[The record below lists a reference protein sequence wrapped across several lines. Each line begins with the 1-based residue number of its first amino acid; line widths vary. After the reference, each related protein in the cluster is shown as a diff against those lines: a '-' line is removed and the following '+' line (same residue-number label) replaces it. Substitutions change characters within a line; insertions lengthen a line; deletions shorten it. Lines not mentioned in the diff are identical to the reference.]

1 MVIKFIFFTFTNY
14 KQFKTNIM
22 AEYNPNAKYTW
33 TPEDTFTLSGQDFG
47 LILNTVRSYLSSEEA
62 ARFQLMIQTN
72 QVIEKIMKEA
82 VENDVIKEAV
92 EEVPTMEIV

>member
-1 MVIKFIFFTFTNY
+1 
-14 KQFKTNIM
+14 M
-22 AEYNPNAKYTW
+22 AEYNPIAKYTW

-47 LILNTVRSYLSSEEA
+47 LILNTVRAYLSSEEA

-72 QVIEKIMKEA
+72 QVIEKLMKEA
-82 VENDVIKEAV
+82 VENDVIKEVV